1 MIDRKK
7 LTIGLITSMVT
18 ILIYLDQQKC
28 GSVVIILSLLLT
40 FFVSLKTKDQRKNK
54 WSLLKRGRDKSRLG
68 LRNWRENRLGQKCFL
83 LLSHAFFLRFP
94 KKLTFGRRLFESLQQ
109 TWFLDLSPIRFCE
122 LRKKAN
128 LDAHV
133 ENFWIGKLFST

>member
-1 MIDRKK
+1 MIESIEENSIRRGMLMIDRKK

-54 WSLLKRGRDKSRLG
+54 WSFLKRGRDKSRLG

-83 LLSHAFFLRFP
+83 LLSQAFFDISEKPNFWTLMWKTFGLENCFP
-94 KKLTFGRRLFESLQQ
+94 HKEGRRL
-109 TWFLDLSPIRFCE
+109 
-122 LRKKAN
+122 KA
-128 LDAHV
+128 
-133 ENFWIGKLFST
+133 

>member
-40 FFVSLKTKDQRKNK
+40 FFVSLKTKD
-54 WSLLKRGRDKSRLG
+54 
-68 LRNWRENRLGQKCFL
+68 
-83 LLSHAFFLRFP
+83 
-94 KKLTFGRRLFESLQQ
+94 
-109 TWFLDLSPIRFCE
+109 
-122 LRKKAN
+122 
-128 LDAHV
+128 AHV

>member
-40 FFVSLKTKDQRKNK
+40 FFVSLKNKDQRKNK
-54 WSLLKRGRDKSRLG
+54 
-68 LRNWRENRLGQKCFL
+68 
-83 LLSHAFFLRFP
+83 
-94 KKLTFGRRLFESLQQ
+94 
-109 TWFLDLSPIRFCE
+109 
-122 LRKKAN
+122 
-128 LDAHV
+128 
-133 ENFWIGKLFST
+133 

>member
-40 FFVSLKTKDQRKNK
+40 FFVSLKTKDQRKKN
-54 WSLLKRGRDKSRLG
+54 
-68 LRNWRENRLGQKCFL
+68 NHF
-83 LLSHAFFLRFP
+83 
-94 KKLTFGRRLFESLQQ
+94 
-109 TWFLDLSPIRFCE
+109 
-122 LRKKAN
+122 
-128 LDAHV
+128 
-133 ENFWIGKLFST
+133 